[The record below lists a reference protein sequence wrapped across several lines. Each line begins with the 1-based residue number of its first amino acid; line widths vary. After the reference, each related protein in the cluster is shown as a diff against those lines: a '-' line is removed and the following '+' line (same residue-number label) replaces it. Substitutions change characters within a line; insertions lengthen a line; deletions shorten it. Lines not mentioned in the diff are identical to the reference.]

1 MILKQTWWDNN
12 LSTHMN
18 KFLGW
23 VSGSDAES
31 KIYFRNF
38 IKASNIKFK
47 NCLDVGCGPATEYLG
62 FQQDSIDIE
71 YTGVD
76 SSVILNNINV
86 EKGIPMIQA
95 EGHSVPVNNNSYDL
109 VFSRHVLEHQLSF
122 EPILEEGLL
131 PDELINVLKSYLVNP
146 SATSTGH
153 GPLVDVLK
161 TYDASNTSIT
171 LHALPENQIFLLKN
185 LALIKGKLR
194 RTRYFCKEANT
205 GKLYLV
211 AKNAQVTPLE
221 SNEL

>member
-122 EPILEEGLL
+122 EPILEEMIRISSTLVAHTFFIK
-131 PDELINVLKSYLVNP
+131 PADQSQELIWRKSEKDNLYHTRYNINDFENFLNNNVKVDRFEWQEINSKENILLVWIKLVN
-146 SATSTGH
+146 
-153 GPLVDVLK
+153 
-161 TYDASNTSIT
+161 
-171 LHALPENQIFLLKN
+171 
-185 LALIKGKLR
+185 
-194 RTRYFCKEANT
+194 
-205 GKLYLV
+205 
-211 AKNAQVTPLE
+211 
-221 SNEL
+221 